1 MQQCEFRF
9 KGYIQKDSLVHLGTI
24 LFPSVYNKCY
34 DIHREY
40 IHKLMDIDQRTNTVI
55 KCTNV
60 SLLWFRSVKIVK
72 NTSLLSFILFA
83 TSLFYRLVCI

>member
-34 DIHREY
+34 DTHRGY
-40 IHKLMDIDQRTNTVI
+40 IHKLMDIDQRTNTVK

-60 SLLWFRSVKIVK
+60 SLLWFHKVKSVKSS
-72 NTSLLSFILFA
+72 TF
-83 TSLFYRLVCI
+83 